1 MATECCMER
10 PGGLLRSGRIPGLA
24 ALVGIALSKRK
35 CLSGGGKP
43 GQPFLFAPFTL
54 QGLEVS
60 SRTGPSRRRAGLRRT
75 QVATTLVDDGPLI
88 STTGAGD
95 GSQASAGRPAAFP
108 GQWLPDT

>member
-35 CLSGGGKP
+35 CLLGGRKP
-43 GQPFLFAPFTL
+43 GRPFLVAPFTL

-75 QVATTLVDDGPLI
+75 QLATPVDDGPSI
-88 STTGAGD
+88 STRGAGD
-95 GSQASAGRPAAFP
+95 GNQVSP
-108 GQWLPDT
+108 GVPSCLS